1 MEPTMTTKRIPIA
14 RPRRAQITP
23 LAIRLFTEMAA
34 ISCTCAP
41 CDGGDEHWERH
52 EECAGCKTWRKLHGL
67 LHQEL
72 GCRPW
77 EWPCIRPPETEC
89 TYPPDSPADQTW
101 RPEEQAQRLWRI
113 LEQAAHEARRM
124 EVAEAK
130 EGGTQSGATQS
141 GATQ

>member
-14 RPRRAQITP
+14 RPRRGQITP
-23 LAIRLFTEMAA
+23 LAVRLFTEMAVL
-34 ISCTCAP
+34 SCTCAP
-41 CDGGDEHWERH
+41 HDRGGTYGRH
-52 EECAGCKTWRKLHGL
+52 EMCAGCKTWWDLHRQ
-67 LHQEL
+67 LHEEL

-89 TYPPDSPADQTW
+89 TYPSDSPADQTW

-130 EGGTQSGATQS
+130 EGGTQSGVTQ
-141 GATQ
+141 